1 MAWSRVTCSIGFLQ
15 NGARTGP
22 NDLTWP
28 YCSLEP
34 LQSSVDMKA
43 LKASATTSVDG
54 IELSFCVASR
64 LATVCKK
71 RGGATSQP
79 PGASAES
86 S

>member
-54 IELSFCVASR
+54 IELSFCVAVR
-64 LATVCKK
+64 FATVCEWAS
-71 RGGATSQP
+71 G
-79 PGASAES
+79 GASAR
-86 S
+86 